1 MNYVSKAGV
10 ASLIAIFGLTAV
22 GCDGDDGQDG
32 ATTRVVDLAPGPVCA
47 NGGVEFRVGFDS
59 NRDGELSDE
68 EITETK
74 VVCNGEDGQ
83 DGTDGA
89 NGTSSLVNLTAEPAG
104 GNCEAGG
111 YRVDSGL
118 DNGDG
123 GGTAGNSL
131 LEAGEVDATNYVCH
145 GVDGFTVLTTLT
157 AAAPANCPDG
167 GQRLDIGL
175 DNGDNSGISRDGT
188 LQAGEIDSTGYI
200 CNGANGQDGTDGTNG
215 SDGQTTLVKQDTPS
229 ITDCPYG
236 GVTVTSGLDNGDGG
250 GTANNAVLESGE
262 VDYTHHV
269 CNGDQGGGGTELV
282 DSNGVVLGSVL
293 GATPTEITLRTPDPY
308 NYLVSIGWDGS
319 FLDKFTIY
327 SAAGCTGDARIY
339 IDGTP
344 NQSIPAKSAF
354 WAGKEG
360 QFMVPIG
367 TDSIANQ
374 VLNYESFWEAGAC
387 TDSTGSED
395 LWAATLMSDTS
406 IGLPA
411 TITPPLSLQ

>member
-1 MNYVSKAGV
+1 MNYVSKAGM
-10 ASLIAIFGLTAV
+10 ASLIAIFGLTAA

-32 ATTRVVDLAPGPVCA
+32 AHTRVLDLAPGPVCA
-47 NGGVEFRVGFDS
+47 NGGVEFGMGFDS
-59 NRDGELSDE
+59 NGDGELSDD

-74 VVCNGEDGQ
+74 VVCNGEDG
-83 DGTDGA
+83 A
-89 NGTSSLVNLTAEPAG
+89 NGTNALVNLTAELAG

-111 YRVDSGL
+111 YRVDTGL

-131 LEAGEVDATNYVCH
+131 LEAGEVDTTSYVCH

-157 AAAPANCPDG
+157 AAAPASCPDG

-175 DNGDNSGISRDGT
+175 DNGDNSGTARDGT
-188 LQAGEIDSTGYI
+188 LQTGEIDSTGYI
-200 CNGANGQDGTDGTNG
+200 CSGTDGASG

-250 GTANNAVLESGE
+250 GTASNAVLESGE

-269 CNGDQGGGGTELV
+269 CNGDQGGGGSQLV
-282 DSNGVVLGSVL
+282 DSNGAVLGSVL
-293 GATPTEITLRTPDPY
+293 GATLTEITLRTPDPY
-308 NYLVSIGWDGS
+308 NYLLNIAWDGS
-319 FLDKFTIY
+319 FLDKFTVY
-327 SAAGCTGDARIY
+327 SAAGCTGDAHIY

-344 NQSIPAKSAF
+344 NVSIPAKSAF

-360 QFMVPIG
+360 QFMVPNG
-367 TDSIANQ
+367 TGSIANQ
-374 VLNYESFWEAGAC
+374 SLSFESFWQAGNC
-387 TDSTGSED
+387 TDKTDSED
-395 LWAATLMSDTS
+395 IWAATLMSATS

>member
-32 ATTRVVDLAPGPVCA
+32 R
-47 NGGVEFRVGFDS
+47 
-59 NRDGELSDE
+59 
-68 EITETK
+68 
-74 VVCNGEDGQ
+74 

-111 YRVDSGL
+111 YRVDTGL

-188 LQAGEIDSTGYI
+188 LQSGEIDSTGYV
-200 CNGANGQDGTDGTNG
+200 CNGANGQDGTDGADGSDGTDGTDGTNG

-236 GVTVTSGLDNGDGG
+236 GVTITSGLDNGDGG
-250 GTANNAVLESGE
+250 GTANNAALESGE

-269 CNGDQGGGGTELV
+269 CNGDQGGGGTQLV
-282 DSNGVVLGSVL
+282 DSNGAVLGSVL
-293 GATPTEITLRTPDPY
+293 GATLTEITLRTPDPY
-308 NYLVSIGWDGS
+308 NYLVTVGWDGN
-319 FLDKFTIY
+319 FRDNYATY
-327 SAAGCTGDARIY
+327 SGAGCTGDIY
-339 IDGTP
+339 IYINGTP
-344 NQSIPAKSAF
+344 NAKIPARSAF
-354 WAGKEG
+354 WAGKEN
-360 QFMVPIG
+360 QFLVPNG
-367 TDSIANQ
+367 TGLITNQ
-374 VLNYESFWEAGAC
+374 VIAYESYWDTGTC
-387 TDSTGSED
+387 TEEVKSDD
-395 LWAATLMSDTS
+395 MWAASLFSATS

-411 TITPPLSLQ
+411 TITLPLSLQ